1 MRSEEEIRDKIAE
14 IQKKVEKLEN
24 EAKKQGLTLNKLYI
38 PPNELAHTGRWIIEA
53 LKWVLGERDI
63 L

>member
-24 EAKKQGLTLNKLYI
+24 EISLCSTY
-38 PPNELAHTGRWIIEA
+38 
-53 LKWVLGERDI
+53 
-63 L
+63 